1 MKEKQDNEDK
11 SNGGNQAQTSPLLSP
26 QQPSC
31 IRSPPPIVEET
42 TLTEEGP
49 IGAGLPLLQRI
60 LLLKAR
66 EEKTTK
72 AAKTGVG
79 GSTNRPHLSSI
90 KGELCFSTK
99 SLKLIFAKF

>member
-31 IRSPPPIVEET
+31 VRSPPIVEET
-42 TLTEEGP
+42 SLTEEGP

-79 GSTNRPHLSSI
+79 GSTNRPHLNSI
-90 KGELCFSTK
+90 KGECFFFHKDLS
-99 SLKLIFAKF
+99 